1 MSTFDQPTE
10 TDSFTKEKQRFMD
23 IQLGHIT
30 EFIPSFNHTL
40 HLSDAINYLEQHQD
54 ISGIAVEEYD
64 KVIGVL
70 SRDTAFKKY
79 KSRME
84 RLKDKSIKYCIQND
98 SIDADASDFCEKI
111 FYDVIRIEDRVIN
124 QLIIKE
130 GPDFFGIIPINHLI
144 RHVSKIRELA
154 YEQAHDIQ
162 QFFLEK
168 SGKQFKGLEVSNYI
182 KMAHQIG
189 GDFYYLCEIAEGK
202 YLISCFDVASKNIAA
217 SLTTGL
223 LSSFYSMYFRYH
235 KGEFNP
241 RHMITELNKII
252 EEQTPADIFVVAVFL
267 YFDMEENYVSVF
279 NHGFPPIYLCLPRE
293 GKPLSILTLDSEM
306 IPLGITGMVDFDKKV
321 KRVVLKPRMKFFVYS
336 DGLLDAINMFGQRYG
351 DDRVKLFVN
360 EHLAMKPDQAM
371 DKLLKEY
378 EIFSEKAVQIDD
390 LTAIV
395 IEVQ

>member
-1 MSTFDQPTE
+1 MSTFDQPTA
-10 TDSFTKEKQRFMD
+10 TDSYTKEKEKFMD

-30 EFIPSFNHTL
+30 EFIPSFDHTL
-40 HLSDAINYLEQHQD
+40 RLSDAVNYLEEHRD
-54 ISGIAVEEYD
+54 ISGIAVEESG

-70 SRDTAFKKY
+70 GRDTAFKKY
-79 KSRME
+79 KSRLE
-84 RLKDKSIKYCIQND
+84 RLKDQSIKHSIQND
-98 SIDADASDFCEKI
+98 SINADAADFCEKI
-111 FYDVIRIEDRVIN
+111 FYDIIRIEDRVIN

-154 YEQAHDIQ
+154 YAQAHDIQ

-168 SGKQFKGLEVSNYI
+168 SGKRFNGLAISNYI

-235 KGEFNP
+235 KKEFNP

-252 EEQTPADIFVVAVFL
+252 EEQTPSDIFVVAVFL
-267 YFDMEENYVSVF
+267 YFDMEKNHVSVF
-279 NHGFPPIYLCLPRE
+279 NHGFPPIYLCLPHE

-306 IPLGITGMVDFDKKV
+306 MPLGITGTVDFEKKV
-321 KRVVLKPRMKFFVYS
+321 KRVGLKPRMKFFVYS
-336 DGLLDAINMFGQRYG
+336 DGLLDAVNMFGQRYG
-351 DDRVKLFVN
+351 EKRIKLFVN
-360 EHLAMKPDQAM
+360 EHLAKKPEQVM
-371 DKLLKEY
+371 DTLLKQY

-395 IEVQ
+395 IEIQ